1 MTIGAVTYS
10 LLLLLNQ
17 GVQPLGAD
25 LDQTLFFLLLE
36 IAERKSEYA

>member
-1 MTIGAVTYS
+1 MTTGAVTYS
-10 LLLLLNQ
+10 LLLLNQ

-36 IAERKSEYA
+36 IAARKSEYT